1 MDMSLSKLRELV
13 MDREA
18 WHAAIHGITES
29 DTTERLNWTEL
40 NWSSDDYSVSQGF
53 SSVRAVYLYVV
64 LLVHFQCLGKYLAAA
79 GSLCNATHAV
89 YAELKFYL
97 SLSSVREK

>member
-1 MDMSLSKLRELV
+1 M
-13 MDREA
+13 
-18 WHAAIHGITES
+18 
-29 DTTERLNWTEL
+29 
-40 NWSSDDYSVSQGF
+40 
-53 SSVRAVYLYVV
+53 RAVYLYVV